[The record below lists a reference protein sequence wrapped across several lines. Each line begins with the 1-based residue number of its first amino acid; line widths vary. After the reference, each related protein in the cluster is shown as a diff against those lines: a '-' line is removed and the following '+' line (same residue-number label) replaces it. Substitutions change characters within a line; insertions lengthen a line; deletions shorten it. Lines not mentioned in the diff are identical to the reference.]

1 MMVFRQRVR
10 LPTLEIWALALSIV
24 FLAAL
29 ALRLYG
35 IDWDDGAD
43 LHPDE
48 LFVAKIV
55 LIDRIR
61 LDWPPDLGTLL
72 DPAHSG
78 LNPRSADPTT
88 GQFREF
94 AYGALPLWV
103 TDAAAWTLS
112 RVTGIDWNSMDRA
125 YLVGR
130 AISAAMSALT
140 ILPIAAL
147 GASLAGRSVGLM
159 TALFAALS
167 PMSIQLAHFFTTD
180 SWLTFFVALC
190 LFACVNAARDGR
202 AIQFAAAGGAFGL
215 AMATKGSVFAL
226 ALPIGVALTIEAARR
241 FNRQDAVSASRST
254 VRNALVSG
262 ISAAVAFFAFEP
274 YALLRPDVY
283 LQSLRTQADIVAGL
297 FDVPFTRVYAGTLPF
312 AYQLEQFL
320 RWGHGPAAGLL
331 SLVGIALLIRL
342 AIRSR

>member
-1 MMVFRQRVR
+1 MMATRRGIR
-10 LPTLEIWALALSIV
+10 LPKPDIWAVALAIV

-48 LFVAKIV
+48 LFIAKIV

-61 LDWPPDLGTLL
+61 FEWPPDLGTLL
-72 DPAHSG
+72 DPGRSG
-78 LNPRSADPTT
+78 LNPRSADPAT

-103 TDAAAWTLS
+103 TDASAWVLS
-112 RVTGIDWNSMDRA
+112 RLTGTDWNAMDRA

-130 AISAAMSALT
+130 AISAALSALT
-140 ILPIAAL
+140 IFPIAAL
-147 GASLAGRSVGLM
+147 SSALAGRSVGL
-159 TALFAALS
+159 TAALFAALA

-190 LFACVNAARDGR
+190 LLACVTAAKDGR
-202 AIQFAAAGGAFGL
+202 VLRFAAAGGAFGL

-226 ALPIGVALTIEAARR
+226 AVPIAVAMFIDVTRR
-241 FNRQDAVSASRST
+241 CNFQNTASASRSLLT
-254 VRNALVSG
+254 NSFAAA
-262 ISAAVAFFAFEP
+262 ISAAIAFFVFEP
-274 YALLRPDVY
+274 YSLLRPQVY
-283 LQSLRTQADIVAGL
+283 LQSLRTQADIVSGA
-297 FDVPFTRVYAGTLPF
+297 FDVPFTRVYAGTLPLV
-312 AYQLEQFL
+312 YQLEQFV
-320 RWGHGPAAGLL
+320 RWGYGPAAGLL
-331 SLVGIALLIRL
+331 SIVGVALP
-342 AIRSR
+342 

>member
-1 MMVFRQRVR
+1 MIVFRRDIR
-10 LPTLEIWALALSIV
+10 LPTLDIWAVALSIV

-55 LIDRIR
+55 LIDRIHFA
-61 LDWPPDLGTLL
+61 WPPDLDALL
-72 DPAHSG
+72 DPARSG

-103 TDAAAWTLS
+103 TDAVAWAPS
-112 RVTGIDWNSMDRA
+112 RLTGIDWNAMDRA

-130 AISAAMSALT
+130 AISAILSALT

-147 GASLAGRSVGLM
+147 GTSLAGRPVGLIA
-159 TALFAALS
+159 ALFAALA

-190 LFACVNAARDGR
+190 LLASVTAARDGGAVR
-202 AIQFAAAGGAFGL
+202 FAAAGVAFGL
-215 AMATKGSVFAL
+215 AMAIKGSVFTL
-226 ALPIGVALTIEAARR
+226 ALPIAMALVIDSTRR
-241 FNRQDAVSASRST
+241 FNR
-254 VRNALVSG
+254 RNA
-262 ISAAVAFFAFEP
+262 F
-274 YALLRPDVY
+274 
-283 LQSLRTQADIVAGL
+283 
-297 FDVPFTRVYAGTLPF
+297 
-312 AYQLEQFL
+312 
-320 RWGHGPAAGLL
+320 
-331 SLVGIALLIRL
+331 
-342 AIRSR
+342 